1 MRRYGLGSAYCP
13 AGNTATRV
21 RYCPAGNT
29 RTSLGSAYCP
39 AGQYGYARALL
50 PCGQYAHVIELRLL
64 PCRAIRLRCA
74 AIPHFQRFLI
84 AHPELMFGN
93 PYGVHFR
100 CAFRSPG
107 SRLRRQPSQQSPSP
121 TGRGIIGAGTKKS
134 PYAMHKSFI
143 IAGTGFEPMTFGL

>member
-1 MRRYGLGSAYCP
+1 MRRYG
-13 AGNTATRV
+13 
-21 RYCPAGNT
+21 
-29 RTSLGSAYCP
+29 LGSAYCP

-50 PCGQYAHVIELRLL
+50 PCGQYAHVIGLRLLPCGQYGYARALLPCGQYAPGIGLRLL

-93 PYGVHFR
+93 LYGVHFR

-121 TGRGIIGAGTKKS
+121 TGRGIVGAGTKKS
-134 PYAMHKSFI
+134 PYAMHKGFI